1 MMKTI
6 KGSIAA
12 GKTTTLVKML
22 NELEGKTLLVQNDT
36 IPEFIFSDYG
46 YKGDL
51 LTIGWDVENLF
62 FYTTEPYVN
71 IGVDL
76 HGLTKEKKETALN
89 ILKLYAGNEDTN
101 FIVTEYAE
109 GSKYLEVV

>member
-6 KGSIAA
+6 KGSIGA

-36 IPEFIFSDYG
+36 FPEFIVSNYG

-51 LTIGWDVENLF
+51 LTIGQDIKNLF
-62 FYTTEPYVN
+62 FHTTEPYVN
-71 IGVDL
+71 IGVEL
-76 HGLTKEKKETALN
+76 YGVTQEEKETALN

-109 GSKYLEVV
+109 GVKYLEVV